1 MPGSGRVIM
10 SPKRTST
17 AKEGKMN
24 DNERTTMDRFPMG
37 VMVIDSKGQIEFL
50 NTILSD
56 QMDLKREKVQ
66 GTLIFDILEP
76 SSIPDVL
83 SLIRSEKKYL
93 KELNLIMN
101 PPSGRMVHGVFMIEE
116 YPLPGQKGFLMIL
129 KEQKTRAVKKE
140 IGFEILEELP
150 VPVTILN
157 RDLEPVFQNSSSD
170 EWIVLPS
177 KGKDPI
183 SKPGKERKGKLMEC
197 LASGKTVNFSVNV
210 KTSEV
215 PLEFDITAVPLPSKV
230 RPDQVME
237 IWLPRVAEVEKK
249 REKHGKGIG
258 QEIIETANAVIIGL
272 NMEGNILLFNN
283 GASRVLGYTF
293 EEVKGTSWFDY
304 LVDKEDQAGKL
315 EVFQWSIG
323 SGFRTQ
329 YETRV
334 RSNTGA
340 TLTISLENS
349 IIFDRSGD
357 VNMVLMIGQD
367 ITKMKRLEESLR
379 DQSEKLVSAM
389 DEITLYNDL
398 MIHDIHNT
406 NAGIMGYLELLNIEG
421 IGEDKRKKYI
431 ARALNEVGKSSSI
444 IKDVKVMSL
453 AKPGPEMNPVDLLS
467 VFESAYKK
475 TQEEWGDDCPKVEMD
490 IADLHV
496 LADDL
501 LEEGVIRILANVIH
515 RGGGKNT
522 KVKVSAKREPSRS
535 NIVPEPIL
543 IVFSDDL
550 GSIGEDEI
558 KRVLDRP
565 RSTDKGSHG
574 LGLYLVKKIIERYG
588 GIIWVTNSEGKRPGL
603 SVNFILSEAV

>member
-1 MPGSGRVIM
+1 M
-10 SPKRTST
+10 SPKGTST
-17 AKEGKMN
+17 ARKAEM
-24 DNERTTMDRFPMG
+24 DDSERMTMDRFPMG
-37 VMVIDSKGQIEFL
+37 LMVIDSKGQIEFL
-50 NTILSD
+50 NKILSD
-56 QMDLKREKVQ
+56 QLDLKREKVQ
-66 GTLIFDILEP
+66 GTLVFDILEP

-83 SLIRSEKKYL
+83 SLIRSEKKYV
-93 KELNLIMN
+93 KELNLILH
-101 PPSGRMVHGVFMIEE
+101 PPTGRMVHGAFMIEE
-116 YPLPGQKGFLMIL
+116 YPLPAQKGFLMIL

-140 IGFEILEELP
+140 IGFEVLEDLP
-150 VPVTILN
+150 IPVTILN
-157 RDLEPVFQNSSSD
+157 RDLEPVFQNSSTD

-197 LASGKTVNFSVNV
+197 LASGKTVNFTVQV
-210 KTSEV
+210 KTSED
-215 PLEFDITAVPLPSKV
+215 PLEFDITAVPLPSKI

-237 IWLPRVAEVEKK
+237 IWLPRTSEVEKK
-249 REKHGKGIG
+249 KEKHGKGIG

-272 NMEGNILLFNN
+272 DMEGNIILFNN
-283 GASRVLGYTF
+283 GASRVLGFTF

-334 RSNTGA
+334 RSNSGA
-340 TLTISLENS
+340 TLAISLENS
-349 IIFDRSGD
+349 IIFDRSGN

-379 DQSEKLVSAM
+379 EQSEKLVNAM

-398 MIHDIHNT
+398 MIHDIHNA

-431 ARALNEVGKSSSI
+431 TRALNEVSKSSSI

-453 AKPGPEMNPVDLLS
+453 AKPGPERNPVDLLS
-467 VFESAYKK
+467 VFETATRK
-475 TQEEWGDDCPKVEMD
+475 TREEWGDRCPKIEMD
-490 IADLHV
+490 IPDLHI

-501 LEEGVIRILANVIH
+501 LEEGLMRVLLNIIH
-515 RGGGKNT
+515 RGAGKGS
-522 KVKVSAKREPSRS
+522 KVKISAKRDPSRS
-535 NIVPEPIL
+535 NLVPEPVHI
-543 IVFSDDL
+543 IISDDL
-550 GSIGEDEI
+550 GNVGEDEI

-574 LGLYLVKKIIERYG
+574 LGLYLVKKIIERFG
-588 GIIWVTNSEGKRPGL
+588 GMIWVDNSDGKRPGI
-603 SVNFILSEAV
+603 SVHLILSEAV

>member
-1 MPGSGRVIM
+1 M
-10 SPKRTST
+10 SPKGTLT
-17 AKEGKMN
+17 ASKAKMG
-24 DNERTTMDRFPMG
+24 DSERMTMDRFPMG

-56 QMDLKREKVQ
+56 QLDLKRENVL
-66 GTLIFDILEP
+66 GTLVFDILEP

-83 SLIRSEKKYL
+83 SLIRSEKKYV
-93 KELNLIMN
+93 KELNLILN
-101 PPSGRMVHGVFMIEE
+101 PPAGRMVHGSFMIEE

-129 KEQKTRAVKKE
+129 KEQKARTVKKE
-140 IGFEILEELP
+140 IGFEVLEELP
-150 VPVTILN
+150 IPVTILN
-157 RDLEPVFQNSSSD
+157 RDLEPVFQNSSTD

-183 SKPGKERKGKLMEC
+183 TKPGKDRKGKLMEC
-197 LASGKTVNFSVNV
+197 LASGRAVNFTVQV
-210 KTSEV
+210 KTSEE
-215 PLEFDITAVPLPSKV
+215 PLEFDITAVPLPSKI

-237 IWLPRVAEVEKK
+237 FWLPKVSEAEKK
-249 REKHGKGIG
+249 KEKHGKGIG

-272 NMEGNILLFNN
+272 NMEGNIVLFNN

-329 YETRV
+329 YETRA
-334 RSNTGA
+334 RSNSGA

-349 IIFDRSGD
+349 IIFDRSGN

-379 DQSEKLVSAM
+379 EQSEKLVNAM

-453 AKPGPEMNPVDLLS
+453 AKPGPDRNPVGLLP
-467 VFESAYKK
+467 VFESAYRK
-475 TQEEWGDDCPKVEMD
+475 TQEEWGERCPKVDMD
-490 IADLHV
+490 IPDLHV

-501 LEEGVIRILANVIH
+501 LEEGLVRVLHNTIH
-515 RGGGKNT
+515 RGAGKSA
-522 KVKVSAKREPSRS
+522 KISISAKRDPSRS
-535 NIVPEPIL
+535 NLVPEPVH
-543 IVFSDDL
+543 IVISDDL
-550 GSIGEDEI
+550 GKMEEEEI

-574 LGLYLVKKIIERYG
+574 LGLYLVKKIIDRFG
-588 GIIWVTNSEGKRPGL
+588 GMIWVDNSEGKRPGM
-603 SVNFILSEAV
+603 SVNIILSEAV